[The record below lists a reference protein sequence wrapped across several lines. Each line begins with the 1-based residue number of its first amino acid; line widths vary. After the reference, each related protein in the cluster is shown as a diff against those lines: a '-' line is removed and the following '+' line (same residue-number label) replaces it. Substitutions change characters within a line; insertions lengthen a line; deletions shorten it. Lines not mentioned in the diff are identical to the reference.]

1 VSIRRI
7 LLPATI
13 AVGSLEAL
21 LLALETAFADALST
35 VVVVHGTVD
44 RFCGGMDL
52 SAMVREDARV
62 GLQLFARVLHRLQQ
76 ANKPTIAAVEGPAIG
91 GGVGIAAAC
100 DVVVASSTATFA
112 LPEALFG
119 LLPGAVLPV
128 LLDRMRPQ
136 KARLL
141 ALLGRSHA
149 ADWAEINGLVD
160 EVASPSDIEG
170 VVLRRA
176 RDLARVAPERVC
188 ALRSWIHAIPTLA
201 PTQAV
206 ERGAEVTA
214 CLVND
219 DAVKTRVRRFVEEGT
234 PPWMDR

>member
-1 VSIRRI
+1 MSIRRI

-13 AVGSLEAL
+13 AIGSLEAL
-21 LLALETAFADALST
+21 LLALEAAFADALST
-35 VVVVHGTVD
+35 VVVVHGTVE

-62 GLQLFARVLHRLQQ
+62 GLQLFARVLHRLQE

-160 EVASPSDIEG
+160 EVASPSDIEACG
-170 VVLRRA
+170 SWSCQGFWRAWHRSAYVHFEAGFTLSLRFRQHRPWNAA
-176 RDLARVAPERVC
+176 R
-188 ALRSWIHAIPTLA
+188 RSRP
-201 PTQAV
+201 V
-206 ERGAEVTA
+206 S
-214 CLVND
+214 
-219 DAVKTRVRRFVEEGT
+219 
-234 PPWMDR
+234 